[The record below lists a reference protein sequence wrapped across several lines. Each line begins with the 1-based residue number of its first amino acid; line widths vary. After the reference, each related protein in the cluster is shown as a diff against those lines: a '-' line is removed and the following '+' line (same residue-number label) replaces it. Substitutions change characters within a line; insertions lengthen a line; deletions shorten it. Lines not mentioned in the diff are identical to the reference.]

1 MAGALCC
8 AGHAREPEDPACQC
22 YRPLGRPLTLESLPP
37 PGTRRWVVRR
47 KAEVVAAVQGG
58 LLTFDEACERYDL
71 TLQELVS
78 CERAVDLT
86 GMQGL
91 RVTRLQH
98 YRALHERRI
107 KHPDERRVGQ
117 QGLSPWK

>member
-1 MAGALCC
+1 MLENQKI
-8 AGHAREPEDPACQC
+8 RPASVIG
-22 YRPLGRPLTLESLPP
+22 PLGEPLTLESLPP

-71 TLQELVS
+71 TLEELVS
-78 CERAVDLT
+78 WERAVEGS

-91 RVTRLQH
+91 RVTRIQL
-98 YRALHERRI
+98 YRDLHERRL
-107 KHPDERRVGQ
+107 KY
-117 QGLSPWK
+117 